1 MPLRNFYE
9 PLTPLIEESNIVE
22 RPTVP
27 GNTSYAGVL
36 RKGKKYYCTW
46 RQFDQWNK
54 KKGIYLQC

>member
-27 GNTSYAGVL
+27 SNTSYAGVL

-46 RQFDQWNK
+46 R
-54 KKGIYLQC
+54 